1 MFPVM
6 TMEREGCTQCLGCE
20 GKLCLG
26 CFACSDQCQ
35 DGMKLHAGHVS
46 GVPGQLGTHS
56 LIGLAHQPKGGGGL
70 TPTVQIMD
78 RGSYDTPPL
87 AVVQGPSIFGG
98 CSECCCSVPFT
109 VTRVPGGVGVDGY
122 KSLQIGDLATI
133 TKKKP
138 SGFGAAMRELFTDS
152 DLYTLEIHD
161 ATVTPQ
167 QKASLLGSLPAIVL
181 VLYIELF
188 LVRWKQR
195 VAPTLPPVPR
205 TAVQEPPSPPAHGPS
220 GPRPCSP
227 TALRPDGS
235 EPSGLGNPE
244 NAHSYVLF

>member
-78 RGSYDTPPL
+78 RASYDTPPL
-87 AVVQGPSIFGG
+87 AVVQGPGIFGG

-109 VTRVPGGVGVDGY
+109 VTRVPAGVGVDGY

-167 QKASLLGSLPAIVL
+167 QKASLLGSLLLLDYMFFEKDNDMIYCENQKLKINLCNCYCYGCLSPCEIIVPL
-181 VLYIELF
+181 
-188 LVRWKQR
+188 Q
-195 VAPTLPPVPR
+195 
-205 TAVQEPPSPPAHGPS
+205 QG
-220 GPRPCSP
+220 
-227 TALRPDGS
+227 
-235 EPSGLGNPE
+235 
-244 NAHSYVLF
+244 